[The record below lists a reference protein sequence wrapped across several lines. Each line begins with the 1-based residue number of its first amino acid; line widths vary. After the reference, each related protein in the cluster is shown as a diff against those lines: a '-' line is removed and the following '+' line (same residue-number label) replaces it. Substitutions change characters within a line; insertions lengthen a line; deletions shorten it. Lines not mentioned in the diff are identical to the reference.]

1 MNLIIS
7 LMSFYFLII
16 LHLCMPYGSKE
27 GNCMIRLVH
36 VAVCSLSFPGVIL
49 HVPQAEFKHA
59 DKREEKCYQED
70 WGSETFISAD
80 KFGDFYEVKHQNTL
94 SGAWGQRDG
103 GRLSRSAA
111 SHRLNKR
118 ANMHHSQTWSNS
130 QTSWRCSDQDMIFQN
145 SSFCENTQKH

>member
-1 MNLIIS
+1 
-7 LMSFYFLII
+7 MSFYFLII

-80 KFGDFYEVKHQNTL
+80 KFGDFMRSNIKTL
-94 SGAWGQRDG
+94 SQEPGDRGTGAGSADL
-103 GRLSRSAA
+103 RL
-111 SHRLNKR
+111 L
-118 ANMHHSQTWSNS
+118 T
-130 QTSWRCSDQDMIFQN
+130 D
-145 SSFCENTQKH
+145 